1 MDIKDPVEF
10 FKHMSIHETKVPM
23 ESVIRI
29 EGFTNNL
36 SKIHIFGINSHR
48 CLELTPD
55 GQDLTLVK
63 GATTPYSVIYARG
76 AQENKFFTVKQG
88 SNDIEVVDLEL
99 KKKVA
104 EYKGYPEEP
113 YRKS

>member
-55 GQDLTLVK
+55 G
-63 GATTPYSVIYARG
+63 
-76 AQENKFFTVKQG
+76 
-88 SNDIEVVDLEL
+88 
-99 KKKVA
+99 
-104 EYKGYPEEP
+104 
-113 YRKS
+113 